1 MTQPLDHPQDANQ
14 EVRIA
19 HTDLRT
25 LLVKIYVR
33 LGMFQAEAQIAADR
47 QVEADLRGLRSHGSR
62 AAIRHAQAMDVGD
75 VDPRG
80 QTLMQVQTP
89 AVAVLDGGRNL
100 GHVAA
105 TKAIKLAMEMAR
117 GVGTGTVAVRNSHH
131 LGAASVYTLL
141 AAREGLIAYC
151 ATNTGR
157 ASVAAHGSKQA
168 ATANNAFSW
177 AAPTRSGIPFC
188 LDMSCASTSWSKVES
203 LRIYGGLLPGEWALD
218 GAGHPT
224 NDPQQAKVL
233 LPAAGPRGFGLA
245 WQCSLLAGPLV
256 GGKMPIQKT
265 RHAQAEDSE
274 HFFYVLDVSR
284 FGHIENF
291 YNQLDDAARQV
302 RELTP
307 ERPDQPVCLPGDI
320 EHRRAEAWSQEG
332 IPLHRGH
339 VTALEELADRYKI
352 PVPWRSSAGAG

>member
-1 MTQPLDHPQDANQ
+1 MSQPLDHPHDTSQ
-14 EVRIA
+14 EVRIL

-62 AAIRHAQAMDVGD
+62 AATRHAQAMDVGD

-80 QTLMQVQTP
+80 QTLTQIQTP

-157 ASVAAHGSKQA
+157 ASVAAHGSPQP

-188 LDMSCASTSWSKVES
+188 LDMSCASTSWSKIEA
-203 LRIYGGLLPGEWALD
+203 LALYGGMLPGEWALD
-218 GAGHPT
+218 AQGQPT
-224 NDPQQAKVL
+224 CDPRQAKVL

-256 GGKMPIQKT
+256 GGKMPLHKT
-265 RHAQAEDSE
+265 RRAQAEDSE
-274 HFFYVLDVSR
+274 HFFYCLDVSR
-284 FGHIENF
+284 FGHLEHF
-291 YNQLDDAARQV
+291 YNQVDEAARQV

-307 ERPDQPVCLPGDI
+307 STPGQPVRLPGDL
-320 EHRRAEAWSQEG
+320 EHQRASEWARDG
-332 IPLHRGH
+332 IPLHRTH
-339 VTALEELADRYKI
+339 VAALEQLADRHKI
-352 PVPWRSSAGAG
+352 PVPWRNSSGAG